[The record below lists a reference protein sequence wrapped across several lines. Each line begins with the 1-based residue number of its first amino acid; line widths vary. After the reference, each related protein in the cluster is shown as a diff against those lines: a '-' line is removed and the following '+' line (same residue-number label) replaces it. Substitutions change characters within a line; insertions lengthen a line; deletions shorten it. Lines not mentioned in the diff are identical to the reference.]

1 MKKGIYKKIGD
12 SEPVQLVP
20 RRVQA
25 YESKLNIYE
34 CFTEW
39 GFGVL
44 IKFSIIKK
52 MASLEC
58 TFSLNNDLFVLFL
71 LYLLNKLHE
80 TLKIY
85 PVPQDDY
92 FYTYVHYLYW

>member
-1 MKKGIYKKIGD
+1 
-12 SEPVQLVP
+12 
-20 RRVQA
+20 
-25 YESKLNIYE
+25 
-34 CFTEW
+34 
-39 GFGVL
+39 
-44 IKFSIIKK
+44 

-85 PVPQDDY
+85 LVPQDDY
-92 FYTYVHYLYW
+92 FYTCVHYLYR